1 MDISEL
7 YLDVAFKRF
16 LRARHWSA
24 AFALRRLS
32 GLVTRSPATAGDR
45 CDRPAV
51 RKTMAGKAT
60 IYRWG
65 MGMIIIYR

>member
-1 MDISEL
+1 MWPSK
-7 YLDVAFKRF
+7 A

-32 GLVTRSPATAGDR
+32 GLVTRSPAAAGDR
-45 CDRPAV
+45 CDRPLAV

-65 MGMIIIYR
+65 MGMITIYTIW